1 VNEDTHIA
9 VFDLSGRKMKQI
21 ILGPHE
27 GSQQI
32 DIDISDLVQGTYLI
46 QWKTA
51 ISKSQQLYFNKVQ

>member
-1 VNEDTHIA
+1 
-9 VFDLSGRKMKQI
+9 MKQI